1 MTLTKGK
8 MLAMAATLATGAA
21 AVAPATAQQAPAT
34 KGWYKLCSKQAANEI
49 CNVQFNISG
58 QSGRAVASVNLLQIK
73 GKVNQEVFQIAV
85 PSARFIT
92 AGIKM
97 RIDGGRENTI
107 PYSVCMPQRCLAETR
122 LTPPLVN
129 ALKAGSKISLVTTNF
144 QRQKNPLTVS
154 LTGFTKAFTGAPL
167 KRDDYARRQTELKKQ
182 LEKKA
187 AATRKKLL
195 EAQNKAKEG

>member
-1 MTLTKGK
+1 MIISKAKLGI
-8 MLAMAATLATGAA
+8 AVVMAAGAFATT
-21 AVAPATAQQAPAT
+21 PASAQQQQAA

-49 CNVQFNISG
+49 CNVQYSISG
-58 QSGRAVASVNLLQIK
+58 QSGRTVASVNLLQIK

-122 LTPPLVN
+122 LTPPLVK
-129 ALKAGSKISLVTTNF
+129 ALKAGGKINLVTTNF
-144 QRQKNPLTVS
+144 QRQKNPLSVS
-154 LTGFTKAFTGAPL
+154 LKGFTKAFDGAPL
-167 KRDDYARRQTELKKQ
+167 KRDEHAKRQTELKKQ
-182 LEKKA
+182 LEEKA
-187 AATRKKLL
+187 AETRKKLL
-195 EAQNKAKEG
+195 EAQKKAKAG